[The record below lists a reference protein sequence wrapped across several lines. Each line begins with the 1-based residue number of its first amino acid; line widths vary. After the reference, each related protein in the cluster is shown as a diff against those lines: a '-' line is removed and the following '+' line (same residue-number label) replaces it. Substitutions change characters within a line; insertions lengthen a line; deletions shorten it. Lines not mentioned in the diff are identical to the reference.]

1 MSWWKEVI
9 MCTRWRWRHCEEW
22 RTLIPFLQ
30 HPWGFFLAMKRCLDL
45 LLWRSLLTKKAL
57 YLTILFQL
65 CCGWTVKENIHVI
78 NCENT
83 LLDCWLLTSI
93 DSGAELHMSWTKCI
107 IFNHIL
113 QKGFF
118 FLLNSF
124 WLYINKEWHLNQLAS
139 LKLLKLLVQPELE
152 FDSAHVKWGVWNRP
166 NRFIVLF
173 CAPKNFA
180 FIENHNNLGSL
191 ARPLTSPSTLIGD

>member
-9 MCTRWRWRHCEEW
+9 MHTRWRWRHCEEW

-93 DSGAELHMSWTKCI
+93 DSVAELYKCI

-124 WLYINKEWHLNQLAS
+124 WLYSILIKSGNWINLAS
-139 LKLLKLLVQPELE
+139 LKILKLVQPELE
-152 FDSAHVKWGVWNRP
+152 YDSAHVKCSVWSGTDLTDSLSCL
-166 NRFIVLF
+166 VLK
-173 CAPKNFA
+173 KNFA
-180 FIENHNNLGSL
+180 FIKNHS
-191 ARPLTSPSTLIGD
+191 R